1 MAPVLAPAPS
11 DLRTTGR
18 RPGRGLLIK
27 SRERPW
33 QHQILHG
40 GSGREGKKEKWE
52 QSLDLGT
59 VTVQLSLGVRKL
71 QAVMTDR
78 VGVAPQ
84 QNSALLARPR
94 RQRRVPLDDGADL
107 AAAVLA
113 VVVAALPAPSLGWG
127 VDGHLIICQIAQ
139 VHLAF

>member
-1 MAPVLAPAPS
+1 MHPLELWEGMALAPAPAPG

-59 VTVQLSLGVRKL
+59 VTVQPSLGGRKL
-71 QAVMTDR
+71 QAVVTNR
-78 VGVAPQ
+78 VG
-84 QNSALLARPR
+84 
-94 RQRRVPLDDGADL
+94 
-107 AAAVLA
+107 
-113 VVVAALPAPSLGWG
+113 
-127 VDGHLIICQIAQ
+127 IAT
-139 VHLAF
+139 